1 MSGKLF
7 EGKTV
12 DDALTLA
19 ASEFGVG
26 QDELAHEIVE
36 EKSDDFWG
44 LGDKIYVVRAW
55 VAGAVEAV
63 EEAAPVEE
71 APAAEQ
77 ATAEEPEPAAEQAE
91 GEEPAS
97 ETAKEPSIEP
107 STEAEGEP
115 AQVWEPAEEAAEKA
129 PSDEIPP
136 EIVPPAEISDTDDL
150 ADLTVGLL
158 ERIFHHMDFDC
169 GAQARIDGDTLQV
182 AISGADIEY
191 LLDGRGR
198 GLSALELILN
208 HGFRHRTDKD
218 RLKIRV
224 DAGDF
229 RSQRDDELRDIAFQ
243 VAHQA
248 KETGSEQ
255 LTKPLNPYE
264 RRIIHLTLADDDSVT
279 TRSQGSGFLKAVAV
293 IPERRR

>member
-19 ASEFGVG
+19 ASEFGVSPA
-26 QDELAHEIVE
+26 EIEHEVVA

-44 LGDKIYVVRAW
+44 LGDKIFVVRAW
-55 VAGAVEAV
+55 VAGAE
-63 EEAAPVEE
+63 EE
-71 APAAEQ
+71 APAVEAEPV
-77 ATAEEPEPAAEQAE
+77 APAAPPVVEAATPVE
-91 GEEPAS
+91 ARPEAPREEAVAVP
-97 ETAKEPSIEP
+97 TM
-107 STEAEGEP
+107 GEP
-115 AQVWEPAEEAAEKA
+115 AQVWEPAETSEPEAA
-129 PSDEIPP
+129 DDVPP
-136 EIVPPAEISDTDDL
+136 EVIPPAEIADTEDL
-150 ADLTVGLL
+150 ADLTVALL
-158 ERIFHHMDFDC
+158 ERIFHHMQFEC
-169 GAQARIDGDTLQV
+169 SAQARIEDDTLQV

-264 RRIIHLTLADDDSVT
+264 RRIIHLTLADDDSVS

>member
-7 EGKTV
+7 EAKTV

-19 ASEFGVG
+19 ASELGVS
-26 QDELAHEIVE
+26 QDQLEHEVVE

-44 LGDKIYVVRAW
+44 LGDKIFVVRAW
-55 VAGAVEAV
+55 VPGAEPEETEPEPVAEPEQAVEPEEVVAAAPEPEVEAV
-63 EEAAPVEE
+63 EAPPEP
-71 APAAEQ
+71 PAARDEQ
-77 ATAEEPEPAAEQAE
+77 PTEQE
-91 GEEPAS
+91 
-97 ETAKEPSIEP
+97 
-107 STEAEGEP
+107 TEAEP
-115 AQVWEPAEEAAEKA
+115 AQVWQEAAAPAPAE
-129 PSDEIPP
+129 DVPP
-136 EIVPPAEISDTDDL
+136 PVMPPAEISDTDDL
-150 ADLTVGLL
+150 ADLTVALL
-158 ERIFHHMDFDC
+158 GRIFHHMQFDC
-169 GAQARIDGDTLQV
+169 SAQARVEDDTLQV
-182 AISGADIEY
+182 AISGEDVEY

-208 HGFRHRTDKD
+208 HGFRHRTDRD

-255 LTKPLNPYE
+255 MTKPLNPYE
-264 RRIIHLTLADDDSVT
+264 RRIIHLTLAEDNTVT